1 MGKKMGRPQSDRDD
15 RSVKLDRGLVDK
27 AQLVA
32 RSQGITLAEYLTELM
47 RSPVEKAY
55 RQCVK
60 AMASEITD

>member
-1 MGKKMGRPQSDRDD
+1 MGKKMGRPPSERDD
-15 RSVKLDRGLVDK
+15 KSVKLDRVLVDK

-32 RSQGITLAEYLTELM
+32 RSQGTTLAEYLSELV

-60 AMASEITD
+60 AMASEIDE